1 MNFTLNLLFGLI
13 YMNNLIISIKP
24 EFVEKILSGEKKYE
38 FRRRIYKQEVD
49 KIYIYQT
56 LPKQGIVGCFTP
68 GAIIKDS
75 PQNLWDRF
83 SHVSGTTEEH
93 LISYLHDLDEAYA
106 IEITNLKT
114 FNEPFIPDGIKAP
127 QSYKYIDFD
136 LNE

>member
-1 MNFTLNLLFGLI
+1 MKKTFQ
-13 YMNNLIISIKP
+13 
-24 EFVEKILSGEKKYE
+24 VRKKYE

-56 LPKQGIVGCFTP
+56 LPKQGIVACFTP
-68 GAIIKDS
+68 GEIIKDT

-83 SHVSGTTEEH
+83 SEVSGTTEDH
-93 LISYLHDLDEAYA
+93 LLGYLHDLDEAYA

-114 FNEPFIPDGIKAP
+114 FDEPFIPDGIKAP

-136 LNE
+136 LKE